1 MNANQ
6 VKAALAAR
14 HKDDLYA
21 EEVTCGPA
29 GNLRLDAWAMPR
41 SWANFETV
49 GYEVKVT
56 RADWAGD
63 RKLGQYREYVHRMW
77 VACPWGLI
85 QPEEM
90 PDGVGLLWVTKT
102 GTRAV
107 CKRRAPELLAPKHT
121 EPMISAFINRGEIVR
136 GSRASLRFD
145 GSDGSPEERRRIAR
159 EFLEGRIADREFGR
173 ELRLGIA
180 KKLAAMA
187 KELEQRR
194 RAAASLERDFE
205 WLERTAKANGW
216 KSAQEAASA
225 KAGTG
230 VSGDDLRALQRLSAQ
245 LAERVEAIASKHAH
259 VTGLEAAG

>member
-14 HKDDLYA
+14 HKEDLYA

-29 GNLRLDAWAMPR
+29 GGLRLDAWAMPR

-56 RADWAGD
+56 HADWAGD
-63 RKLGQYREYVHRMW
+63 RKLGQYRDYVHRMW

-85 QPEEM
+85 QPEEI
-90 PDGVGLLWVTKT
+90 PEGVGLLWVAKT

-107 CKRRAPELLAPKHT
+107 CKRRAPELEAPKHT
-121 EPMISAFINRGEIVR
+121 GPMISAFINRGEIVR
-136 GSRASLRFD
+136 GSRASFRFD
-145 GSDGSPEERRRIAR
+145 GADGSAEQRRRIAR
-159 EFLEGRIADREFGR
+159 EFLDGRITDRELGR
-173 ELRLGIA
+173 ELGLGIA
-180 KKLAAMA
+180 KKLASMA
-187 KELEQRR
+187 KELEQQR
-194 RAAASLERDFE
+194 RAAATRQRESE
-205 WLERTAKANGW
+205 WLEGTAKSNGW

-230 VSGDDLRALQRLSAQ
+230 ISGDDLRALQRLSAQ
-245 LAERVEAIASKHAH
+245 IAERVDAIATKQALSP
-259 VTGLEAAG
+259 GFEAAG